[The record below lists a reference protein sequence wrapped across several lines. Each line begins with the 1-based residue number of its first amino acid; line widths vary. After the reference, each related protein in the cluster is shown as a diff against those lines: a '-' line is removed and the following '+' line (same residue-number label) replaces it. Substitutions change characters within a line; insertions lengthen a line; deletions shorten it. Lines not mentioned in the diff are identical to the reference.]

1 MKIEQDS
8 SCSNV
13 INKLQVDINV
23 DMEGFSSA
31 KMILSIG
38 DKSPDYLVLRCQ
50 LQAQTYN
57 EFKNGI
63 NMLQET

>member
-50 LQAQTYN
+50 LQA
-57 EFKNGI
+57 
-63 NMLQET
+63 